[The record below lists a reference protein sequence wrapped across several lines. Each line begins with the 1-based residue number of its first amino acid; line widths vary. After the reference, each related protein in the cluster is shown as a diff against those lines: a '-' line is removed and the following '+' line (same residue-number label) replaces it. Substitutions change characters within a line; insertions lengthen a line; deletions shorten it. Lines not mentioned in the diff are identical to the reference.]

1 MMNKRKF
8 YIILSLCI
16 LSLSTIYIASFLLDK
31 NERNNPFRARLLA
44 SNELRNSAQL
54 PERTTGIKPL
64 QMAEP
69 NMNLKPVSTGLNIIN
84 TDNVGSQLP
93 NTNSELTKQN
103 SLESSGNKTV
113 YLTFDDGPKNVSTT
127 ILSILN
133 QFGAKATFF
142 MIDGNIRNYPDI
154 TKQMVAS
161 GHTVGSHS
169 VTHSQK
175 QFYQSRDTV
184 VNEMQQTRNTIKEI
198 TGIDSLLIRTPY
210 GSAPYMTPEYK
221 QAVNEHGLVMWD
233 WNVDSKDWYYRD
245 HRMIETVIAQIES
258 KKDQTSP
265 IVILFH
271 EQEETAACLPELLQ
285 YLTSQQYSL
294 QALNPSIAPIQ
305 F

>member
-1 MMNKRKF
+1 MFKKRNF
-8 YIILSLCI
+8 YIIFSLCI
-16 LSLSTIYIASFLLDK
+16 LTLSTLYITSFLLK
-31 NERNNPFRARLLA
+31 SSERNNPFRTRVLA
-44 SNELRNSAQL
+44 NNEIRTNAHL
-54 PERTTGIKPL
+54 PERKTSIQPL
-64 QMAEP
+64 PWAESKTDQ
-69 NMNLKPVSTGLNIIN
+69 NPVSTELKIIN
-84 TDNVGSQLP
+84 TDNAGSQPP
-93 NTNSELTKQN
+93 NTDNELTEQI
-103 SLESSGNKTV
+103 SSESSGNKTV
-113 YLTFDDGPKNVSTT
+113 YLTFDDGPKNISTT
-127 ILSILN
+127 LLSILD

-154 TKQMVAS
+154 AKQMIAS

-169 VTHSQK
+169 VSHSQK

-198 TGIDSLLIRTPY
+198 TGVDSLLIRTPY

-221 QAVNEHGLVMWD
+221 QALIEHGLVMWD

-258 KKDQTSP
+258 KKNQTSP

-271 EQEETAACLPELLQ
+271 EQEETAVYLPELLQ